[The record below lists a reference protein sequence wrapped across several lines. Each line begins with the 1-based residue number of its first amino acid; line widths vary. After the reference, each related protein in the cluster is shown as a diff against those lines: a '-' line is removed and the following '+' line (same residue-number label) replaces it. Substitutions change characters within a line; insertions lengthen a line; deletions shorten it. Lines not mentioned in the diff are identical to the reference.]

1 MRDREWGLTSN
12 ADCHPHKGHFSQGAS
27 SMHSTS
33 RTMSDAEFLIVIIIS
48 PSGKQFLRANVVIK
62 NIEAASSHQIPSSL
76 ALEMRAMRLP
86 RLSMAFF
93 THYIVVAS
101 LACISDVHYIH
112 PKRIHLSL
120 RPQPSSFH
128 SSHSDEAAR
137 RETAVRDILCRK
149 MSQDSFIPL

>member
-33 RTMSDAEFLIVIIIS
+33 GTMSNSEFLIVIIT
-48 PSGKQFLRANVVIK
+48 PSGKQLLCADVVIK

-128 SSHSDEAAR
+128 SSHSDEAAW
-137 RETAVRDILCRK
+137 RETAAREILCRK